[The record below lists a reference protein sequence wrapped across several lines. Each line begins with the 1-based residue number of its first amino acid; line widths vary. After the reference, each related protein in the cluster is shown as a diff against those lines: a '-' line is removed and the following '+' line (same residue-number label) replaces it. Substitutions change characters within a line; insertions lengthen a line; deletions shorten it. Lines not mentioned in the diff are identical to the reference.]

1 MTIQKKV
8 IISAR
13 RGLVEATVCNRNEV
27 VEYLQQH
34 NWHLDRMPSLGSLPT
49 NTASSGSRHS
59 LPT

>member
-8 IISAR
+8 IIGAR

-34 NWHLDRMPSLGSLPT
+34 NWAPRQGCLH
-49 NTASSGSRHS
+49 
-59 LPT
+59 

>member
-13 RGLVEATVCNRNEV
+13 RGLVEVTVCNRNEV
-27 VEYLQQH
+27 VEYS
-34 NWHLDRMPSLGSLPT
+34 NTTGTSTGMSSLGSLPT